1 MNTPQAR
8 SGAGVRPR
16 LRDPFR
22 LRPSADMRTY
32 EIVGPQGA
40 TSLNRS
46 AGEILALCDGTRE
59 LDDIVAEL
67 ERRFDTRGLAADVH
81 RFIDEARRRG
91 WLD

>member
-1 MNTPQAR
+1 MTTPQAR
-8 SGAGVRPR
+8 SGAGARPR

-22 LRPSADMRTY
+22 LRRSADLRAY
-32 EIVGPQGA
+32 EIVYPHGTTQ
-40 TSLNRS
+40 LNRS

-67 ERRFDTRGLAADVH
+67 ERRFGTRGLAADVH
-81 RFIDEARRRG
+81 RFIDEARCRG